1 MQAVLLVNLGSPDSF
16 AVPDV
21 RRYLEEFLMDE
32 YVIDVPTPLRSL
44 IVKGAILPFRPRRS
58 AAAYR
63 SVWWEQGSPLVV
75 LSERLT
81 ERVSEQL
88 PFPTALAMRYGK
100 PSIQDVLEQLCRDH
114 PDVNE
119 ILLVPM
125 YPQYAMATT
134 KTVVERT
141 RAVLPQVEQSCGR
154 RLALRVVKPFY
165 QHPLY
170 INALAA
176 TVKDAL
182 PHNVDF
188 LLMSYHGVP
197 ERHLHKTD
205 PTNPNARKGQG
216 HCLNHSAASDCCENV
231 CMPNA
236 VQEVCYRHHAFE
248 TSRLLASALQLE
260 AEQWGIAFQSRL
272 GSDAWLKPYTAD
284 ELKRLAQSGV
294 QRLAV
299 ACPAFVADCLETLE
313 EIGEEGR
320 EIFLHNGGKEFTL
333 IPCMNDHPA
342 WVDALGQIIML
353 ESASHTQHT
362 NEQQSQKR
370 ALSNHAH
377 TMHGA
382 GAVQMVNTS
391 RTSASAVQH

>member
-1 MQAVLLVNLGSPDSF
+1 MQAILLVNLGSPDSF
-16 AVPDV
+16 TVPDV
-21 RRYLEEFLMDE
+21 RRYLKEFLMDE
-32 YVIDVPTPLRSL
+32 YVIDVPAPLRSL

-63 SVWWEQGSPLVV
+63 SVWWEEGSPLVV

-88 PFPTALAMRYGK
+88 QFPTALAMRYGN
-100 PSIQDVLEQLCRDH
+100 PSIHDVLERLCCDY
-114 PDVNE
+114 PAVNE

-125 YPQYAMATT
+125 YPQYAMASTR
-134 KTVVERT
+134 TVVERT
-141 RAVLPQVEQSCGR
+141 RAVLPHVEQLCGR
-154 RLALRVVKPFY
+154 RLAMRVVKPFY
-165 QHPLY
+165 NHPMY

-176 TVKDAL
+176 TVKEAL
-182 PHNVDF
+182 PQNADF

-197 ERHLHKTD
+197 ERHIRKTD

-216 HCLNHSAASDCCENV
+216 HCLSNNTNNTAPNCCENV
-231 CMPNA
+231 CIPNA

-260 AEQWGIAFQSRL
+260 SGQWGIAFQSRL

-294 QRLAV
+294 RHLAV
-299 ACPAFVADCLETLE
+299 VCPAFVADCLETLE

-320 EIFLHNGGKEFTL
+320 EIFLGNGGKEFTL

-342 WVDALGQIIML
+342 WVDALVRIITL
-353 ESASHTQHT
+353 ESSPHTQCV
-362 NEQQSQKR
+362 NEQR
-370 ALSNHAH
+370 AHKHAL
-377 TMHGA
+377 T
-382 GAVQMVNTS
+382 V
-391 RTSASAVQH
+391 